1 MFDSAQNPMAGRT
14 TIAPSQDLLQGFDA
28 RRGRNAAQRLG
39 EFYSSIRAEHSG
51 MKPFRSL
58 AVFFLAIMFGLV
70 QGCAG
75 TADKESTGDYIND
88 SWITTL
94 VKAALL
100 EDPQVKATEVNVETF
115 KGVVLLSGFVSSAAA
130 MRQAVYVARTV
141 TGVSSV
147 KNDMRV
153 K

>member
-1 MFDSAQNPMAGRT
+1 
-14 TIAPSQDLLQGFDA
+14 
-28 RRGRNAAQRLG
+28 
-39 EFYSSIRAEHSG
+39 

-58 AVFFLAIMFGLV
+58 TVFFLAIMFGLV
-70 QGCAG
+70 LGCAG
-75 TADKESTGDYIND
+75 TAHKETTGDYTND

-94 VKAALL
+94 VKAALF
-100 EDPQVKATEVNVETF
+100 EDPQVKATEVNVETL
-115 KGVVLLSGFVSSAAA
+115 KGVVQLSGFVSSEAA
-130 MRQAVYVARTV
+130 MRQAVLVARTV